1 MSATGA
7 GITAGQKH
15 TIAPAAALFS
25 GVVFM
30 VETAQVYTRGLAE
43 KEPGVNKNA
52 AKYRAALLS
61 VATVTTNPMTD
72 RHSAGIMWKERS
84 FILSEFH
91 AKAKL
96 TKAAKM

>member
-1 MSATGA
+1 
-7 GITAGQKH
+7 
-15 TIAPAAALFS
+15 
-25 GVVFM
+25 VFI

-61 VATVTTNPMTD
+61 VETVITNPTTD
-72 RHSAGIMWKERS
+72 KHSAGIMWKERS
-84 FILSEFH
+84 FILSEFQ

-96 TKAAKM
+96 TKAAKI